1 MDKETNSVFEPLRPQ
16 RLPEEVFLRLKKA
29 ILDGHYKPGDRLP
42 SQQELCET
50 FGVGRPVVR
59 EAQRS
64 LENSGLI
71 SVRQG
76 GGGGAFVQKIDTSTL
91 MRTFE
96 GIVKMDN
103 ISVEDLGEARLA
115 LEMGALPLVFERLQ
129 TEDLEKLRQNLEDA
143 RENLERR
150 LRGKKN
156 LDFHVLLLKASKNPL
171 LSKIAEA
178 LYDLMSQLIEKYEYS
193 DERSRRAF
201 LIHQRLIE
209 LLETKDFD
217 QVENLLE
224 SHLKDSKTLFT
235 TQQAPAQST

>member
-1 MDKETNSVFEPLRPQ
+1 MDKETGSVFEPLRPQ
-16 RLPEEVFLRLKKA
+16 RLPEEVFLRVKRA

-50 FGVGRPVVR
+50 FGVGKPVVR
-59 EAQRS
+59 EALRS

-76 GGGGAFVQKIDTSTL
+76 GGGGAFVQKIDASTL
-91 MRTFE
+91 VRTFE

-103 ISVEDLGEARLA
+103 ISLEELSEARLA

-129 TEDLEKLRQNLEDA
+129 AEDLEQLRQNLEDA
-143 RENLERR
+143 RDNLERR

-156 LDFHVLLLKASKNPL
+156 LNFHVLLLKASKNPL
-171 LSKIAEA
+171 LFKIAEA
-178 LYDLMSQLIEKYEYS
+178 LYELMSQLIEKYEYS
-193 DERSRRAF
+193 EERSRRAF

-209 LLETKDFD
+209 LLEAREFTK
-217 QVENLLE
+217 VEDLLE
-224 SHLKDSKTLFT
+224 SHIKDSKTLFT
-235 TQQAPAQST
+235 TQQVPEQST